1 MSKDEIRDRIIHSV
15 LVAHG
20 ISRADLLSTCRDSD
34 LVMARKSAARSLRA
48 AGFGTYHIGRILRRD
63 RSTIEHYL
71 GFRVRARAS
80 LPNSVACFPDD
91 IRSVIW
97 AAADAECTTPA
108 AIVTQWIT
116 ERARMETNQQR
127 SAA

>member
-1 MSKDEIRDRIIHSV
+1 MTKDEVRERIIHSA
-15 LVAHG
+15 LVAHR
-20 ISRADLLSTCRDSD
+20 ISRADLLGKCRDAD
-34 LVMARKSAARSLRA
+34 LVMARKAVARSLKA
-48 AGFGTYHIGRILRRD
+48 AGFGVYHIGRILKRD

-71 GFRVRARAS
+71 GRRAHAHAS
-80 LPNSVACFPDD
+80 LPNSVGCFPDE

-116 ERARMETNQQR
+116 ERARTELGQQR